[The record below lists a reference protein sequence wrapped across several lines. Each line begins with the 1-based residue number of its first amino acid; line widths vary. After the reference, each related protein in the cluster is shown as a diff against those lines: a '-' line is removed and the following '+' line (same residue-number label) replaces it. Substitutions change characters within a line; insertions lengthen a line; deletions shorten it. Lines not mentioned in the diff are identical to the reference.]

1 VANTFVQIPSELLT
15 DKAVSALELRLYCVL
30 MDLGFKGRG
39 YSQAGH
45 QYLGKLLDTHPQTIA
60 KCLKNLRQ
68 LGWICVDR
76 VGLNRNDKI
85 RCLKTVQR
93 EKRSESR
100 VSVKDNTSHIGHS
113 TNRKKNK
120 KRIEV
125 EVPKVEPEL
134 RKTTPPDPRRAERS
148 KGYSEA
154 NNAFHKSLQRAS
166 RPSTYKTFYE
176 SLLVVED
183 GEKLLVSIENEGQMD
198 FMNSLHKARI
208 EEAVGREV
216 ELVL

>member
-1 VANTFVQIPSELLT
+1 MANTFVQIPSALLT

-39 YSQAGH
+39 FSQAGH
-45 QYLGKLLDTHPQTIA
+45 QYLGRLLDTHPQTIA

-85 RCLKTVQR
+85 RCLKTVQK
-93 EKRSESR
+93 EKRSEPR

-125 EVPKVEPEL
+125 DVPKLEPEV

-154 NNAFHKSLQRAS
+154 NNAFHKLFETSI
-166 RPSTYKTFYE
+166 RPSTYKTYYE

-183 GEKLLVSIENEGQMD
+183 GEKLLISAENEAQMN
-198 FMNSLHKARI
+198 FINGCHKAHI
-208 EEAVGREV
+208 EEVIGRKV
-216 ELVL
+216 EMVL